1 MARGLFPFPLAA
13 YQLGGAPK
21 QEPPKQGGTQQV
33 GSRRGFMGAFQRKS
47 LPRTLQVI
55 GATLQQM
62 DNPAG
67 QLDQFAADEMRQR
80 AIDMAERAQE
90 RTAQQ
95 EKTQQGAMEEAI
107 ASLPPQQQ
115 AWARLNPEAFMRAY
129 IESQMDQNNGW
140 NVGQG
145 YSHAFRINPDGT
157 LEQGAALP
165 LRPRAPIMGY
175 VMPND
180 AQDWE
185 YPND

>member
-1 MARGLFPFPLAA
+1 MAIFPGTIRALTQPKREETKLPGMEERVRSRG
-13 YQLGGAPK
+13 
-21 QEPPKQGGTQQV
+21 
-33 GSRRGFMGAFQRKS
+33 GFFGPFQRKS

-62 DNPAG
+62 DNPQG
-67 QLDQFAADEMRQR
+67 QLDQFAANEERQR
-80 AIDMAERAQE
+80 AIDMAQQAQD

-95 EKTQQGAMEEAI
+95 EKQQQGAMDEAI

-129 IESQMDQNNGW
+129 VESQMDQNNGW

-145 YSHAFRINPDGT
+145 YSHAFRVNPDGT
-157 LEQGAALP
+157 LQQGAALP

-185 YPND
+185 YSDD

>member
-13 YQLGGAPK
+13 YQIAGAPK

-55 GATLQQM
+55 GATLR
-62 DNPAG
+62 DIGNPNSQA
-67 QLDQFAADEMRQR
+67 LDQFAADEMRQR
-80 AIDMAERAQE
+80 AIAMAERAQE

-115 AWARLNPEAFMRAY
+115 AWARLNPEAFARAY
-129 IESQMDQNNGW
+129 IESLMGGNQW
-140 NVGQG
+140 ET
-145 YSHAFRINPDGT
+145 DGT
-157 LEQGAALP
+157 QPYRVGPNGEVILGSGTIP
-165 LRPRAPIMGY
+165 HRPRAPLIQYGSPMDDDLEPYNG
-175 VMPND
+175 P
-180 AQDWE
+180 
-185 YPND
+185 